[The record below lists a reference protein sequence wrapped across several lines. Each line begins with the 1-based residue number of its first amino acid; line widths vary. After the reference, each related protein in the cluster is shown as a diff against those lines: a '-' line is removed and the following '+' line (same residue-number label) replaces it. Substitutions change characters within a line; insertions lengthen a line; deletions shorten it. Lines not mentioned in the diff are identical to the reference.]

1 MRHVKALLPG
11 KSQPPKNERAD
22 LITYRWDGDEDATHP
37 SEHNSVTI
45 TSPKGDN
52 LRKGRKFHL
61 EDRLLNRR
69 KEVEK
74 GNAGPWTILQERR
87 ATQPRSDGSMHSPA
101 FFQPVPYWGVSQ
113 MPYGYYGMSG
123 AACGTVGGSLVQPE
137 QERESI
143 GDIPTDLAAIV
154 ADNTSTGCGS
164 NCGSA
169 CGSGGGSGGDGSGCS
184 GGGCGGGGC
193 S

>member
-1 MRHVKALLPG
+1 MRHVKAILPR

-52 LRKGRKFHL
+52 LRRGRECHL

-87 ATQPRSDGSMHSPA
+87 ATQPRSDGSMQQSERLATQNGNLFRPA
-101 FFQPVPYWGVSQ
+101 VPQPLGLS
-113 MPYGYYGMSG
+113 
-123 AACGTVGGSLVQPE
+123 
-137 QERESI
+137 
-143 GDIPTDLAAIV
+143 
-154 ADNTSTGCGS
+154 
-164 NCGSA
+164 
-169 CGSGGGSGGDGSGCS
+169 
-184 GGGCGGGGC
+184 
-193 S
+193 